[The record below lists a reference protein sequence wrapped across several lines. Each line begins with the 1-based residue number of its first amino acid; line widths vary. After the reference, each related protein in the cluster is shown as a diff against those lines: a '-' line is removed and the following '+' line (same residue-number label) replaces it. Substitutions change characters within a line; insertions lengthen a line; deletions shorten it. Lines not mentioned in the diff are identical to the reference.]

1 MTTKEGMNKY
11 RTTASVVGLIYIAGM
26 VIGIGGNILVQSILG
41 APDGLAAVAANS
53 TWVAIGALLWLMAAV
68 MDVANGIL
76 MYPILRPRNERVAVG
91 YLAFRI
97 VDAVFIA
104 VMIIFILLQIPLAS
118 EYVKAVAPNNVY
130 LQALSTIFAQVSLYA
145 YHIGMFAVGAA
156 SLMLCYT
163 LYRAKLVPRFL
174 AVWGLIGYA
183 VILGGSVLELLGF
196 DLMVIH
202 TIPGGL
208 WELFIGGWLIAKGF
222 SSSAFVSQATRSST
236 LAETLV
242 LSPEPANS

>member
-1 MTTKEGMNKY
+1 MT
-11 RTTASVVGLIYIAGM
+11 V
-26 VIGIGGNILVQSILG
+26 
-41 APDGLAAVAANS
+41 
-53 TWVAIGALLWLMAAV
+53 V
-68 MDVANGIL
+68 MDVANGVL
-76 MYPILRPRNERVAVG
+76 MYPILRPRNERIAVG

-104 VMIIFILLQIPLAS
+104 VMIVFILLQIPLAS
-118 EYVKAVAPNNVY
+118 EYIKAIAPHNVY

-145 YHIGMFAVGAA
+145 YHIGMFALGIA

-196 DLMVIH
+196 NLMVIH

-208 WELFIGGWLIAKGF
+208 WELFIGGWLIVKGF
-222 SSSAFVSQATRSST
+222 NSSAFVPQTTRSST
-236 LAETLV
+236 LTETLIP
-242 LSPEPANS
+242 LPEPANS